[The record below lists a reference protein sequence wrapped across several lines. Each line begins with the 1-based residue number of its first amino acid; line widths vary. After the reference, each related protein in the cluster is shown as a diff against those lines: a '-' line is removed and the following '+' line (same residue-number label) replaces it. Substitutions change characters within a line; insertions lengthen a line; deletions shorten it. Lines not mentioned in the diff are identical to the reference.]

1 MPDADG
7 DPIVW
12 LLGSNHAEHFFRT
25 EWERSPLRVP
35 AKSRGAAASDPPL
48 FDRAALL
55 ALAPLPDSDDKATM
69 RVVRAA
75 ESGKREE
82 PMSSGED
89 VATCTKSGRSKLT
102 RLATK
107 TWLNK
112 SLQQGF
118 TVQLFSPQQYSN
130 KYSNRI
136 AALISSLE
144 VRFGNLV
151 GCSAYLTPPGC
162 QGLAPHHDDVDVFI
176 VQTQG
181 EKRWKIYTP
190 LARLPREHSED
201 LERDRLG
208 KAVLDVTLK
217 KGDVLYLPRGWVHEV
232 RAFGGRAFAG
242 RAFGGRAFLGGG
254 RWGLRCSTVCGD
266 RQQER

>member
-12 LLGSNHAEHFFRT
+12 LLGSSHAEHFFRT

-69 RVVRAA
+69 RVVRVA

-89 VATCTKSGRSKLT
+89 VATCTKSGRSKLK

-107 TWLNK
+107 TWLVK

-118 TVQLFSPQQYSN
+118 TVQLFSPQ

-190 LARLPREHSED
+190 LVRLPREHSED
-201 LERDRLG
+201 LERGRLG

-232 RAFGGRAFAG
+232 RAFAGRAFAG
-242 RAFGGRAFLGGG
+242 RAFLGGG
-254 RWGLRCSTVCGD
+254 ELGAAVLNGLRRSAARAMSTA
-266 RQQER
+266 